1 MTKEDLV
8 IEFHKKLDFVEKKF
22 FENID
27 LRREAQDKLWDQFY
41 LEYYGTL
48 APYNPSPETI
58 SFNFNHEFYIKGH
71 RCRIAQI
78 FEIVV
83 FKE

>member
-22 FENID
+22 FKNID
-27 LRREAQDKLWDQFY
+27 LRREAQDKLWDNFY

-48 APYNPSPETI
+48 AP
-58 SFNFNHEFYIKGH
+58 
-71 RCRIAQI
+71 
-78 FEIVV
+78 
-83 FKE
+83 